1 MPLVTAAL
9 IAAGTQ
15 VAVKGGQAIAKGVR
29 AKKQREAGEQIA
41 QDAMK
46 RLDDLQ
52 YQTGPQFGITQES
65 RDLLEAQKTQGAE
78 AIKNLREQNLALSQQ
93 AIASGVQ
100 DPTRSSAAI
109 ANIAPSLS
117 RQLAQ
122 SEFAAA
128 QQSTAAQ
135 QRLADLAEGYSKAN
149 ILREQQI
156 SDLNIGTER
165 GLQEQLRREG
175 QTAAS
180 LGYAAGT
187 EALQQGIGAIG
198 EGVGTYYGMM
208 GYGAPSGDTAKTAQQ
223 LGLSTAG
230 QDSGSFIPSSDLT
243 ATMDVLG
250 KEAFKKRLRE
260 HGGSLKNQLYMTG
273 GEFNHD
279 TNKKALIDEETGEK
293 EAELTGEEVVLNPDQ
308 TNSTM
313 EAVDVLNKFLE
324 SNPDAPEEVKR
335 VAELLNFLNSPNFQV
350 GQKEIEIEIE

>member
-15 VAVKGGQAIAKGVR
+15 VATKGGQAIAKGVR

-41 QDAMK
+41 QDAMN
-46 RLDDLQ
+46 RLNELQ

-156 SDLNIGTER
+156 REQQISDLNIGSER

-187 EALQQGIGAIG
+187 EALQQGIGAVG

-208 GYGAPSGDTAKTAQQ
+208 GYGAPSGDVAKTTSQ
-223 LGLSTAG
+223 LGLGTVG

-250 KEAFKKRLRE
+250 KEAFKKRLKE

-293 EAELTGEEVVLNPDQ
+293 EAELTGSRRSKKSCR
-308 TNSTM
+308 T
-313 EAVDVLNKFLE
+313 A
-324 SNPDAPEEVKR
+324 
-335 VAELLNFLNSPNFQV
+335 
-350 GQKEIEIEIE
+350 

>member
-15 VAVKGGQAIAKGVR
+15 VATKGGQAIAKGVR

-41 QDAMK
+41 QDAMN
-46 RLDDLQ
+46 RLNELQ

-156 SDLNIGTER
+156 SDLNIGSER

-187 EALQQGIGAIG
+187 EALQQGIGAVG
-198 EGVGTYYGMM
+198 EGIGTYYGMM
-208 GYGAPSGDTAKTAQQ
+208 GYGAPSGDVAKTAEQ
-223 LGLSTAG
+223 LGLKY
-230 QDSGSFIPSSDLT
+230 
-243 ATMDVLG
+243 V
-250 KEAFKKRLRE
+250 EN
-260 HGGSLKNQLYMTG
+260 GGSLSSQLYMTG

-308 TNSTM
+308 TSSTM